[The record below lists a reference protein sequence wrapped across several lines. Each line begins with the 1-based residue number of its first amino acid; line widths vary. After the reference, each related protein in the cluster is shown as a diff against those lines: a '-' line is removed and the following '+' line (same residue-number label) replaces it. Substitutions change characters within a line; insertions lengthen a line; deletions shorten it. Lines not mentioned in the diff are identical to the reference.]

1 MQSLKMSQEA
11 ELRLYVVSV
20 SAVPHSPAVRGEG
33 VTLAL
38 HAALV

>member
-11 ELRLYVVSV
+11 ELRLFVV
-20 SAVPHSPAVRGEG
+20 SAVPHSPAVSGEG